1 MIIKKMAGISLAV
14 FFIAA
19 LFFPGYARIR
29 HLKNKNRDLAQKN
42 NRLKAENTLLQTELK
57 RLANDQ
63 HYQEKI
69 LREKLGVVRK
79 NEIPV
84 KIVTGD

>member
-1 MIIKKMAGISLAV
+1 MIIKKIAGISLAV
-14 FFIAA
+14 FFIAL
-19 LFFPGYARIR
+19 LFFPGYAKIR

-42 NRLKAENTLLQTELK
+42 IRLKAENTLLNTELK
-57 RLANDQ
+57 RLDNDQ
-63 HYQEKI
+63 LYQEKI